1 MTRRLVAGY
10 LLLTVVV
17 LAVLMVPLGV
27 TYRHNLE
34 QDLLLRMERDAVVIA
49 SLIENDV
56 RAPGPG
62 AASSVEAVIERYAD
76 ETGARVAVTDETGT
90 VVADT
95 DPAAPGSRSFA
106 SRPEIRRA
114 IEGGVATG
122 TRQSRTLGTDLLF
135 VAVPVA
141 ASGSVFGTVR
151 LTYTGSEITG
161 RVRTYWLLLA
171 GVAAITLAA
180 VTGVGLLLARWVARP
195 LARLEEVADAVGEG
209 DLATR
214 APEDEGPPEV
224 RALARRF
231 NVMVGQL
238 DELVGAQEAF
248 VADASHQLR
257 TPLTAVRLRIE
268 NLGHSAGETGH
279 DDAGA
284 AIAEVDRLS
293 RLVDSLLTLA
303 RAERREAPSAPRDL
317 SRLVAERVEAWRDLA
332 AESGAT
338 LTDRVEP
345 GLRAV
350 LAEGAIEQVLDNLLD
365 NAVHASSRSGEVTVE
380 ARRAGDILEIRVVDR
395 GPGMSADERSHAFD
409 RFWRSPLAAPGS
421 GSGLGLPIVAGL
433 VRAAG
438 GTVAIED
445 TPGGGLTAVVTLPPA

>member
-1 MTRRLVAGY
+1 
-10 LLLTVVV
+10 
-17 LAVLMVPLGV
+17 
-27 TYRHNLE
+27 
-34 QDLLLRMERDAVVIA
+34 MERDAVVIA

-56 RAPGPG
+56 RTSGPG
-62 AASSVEAVIERYAD
+62 AASRVEAVIQTYAD

-90 VVADT
+90 VIADT
-95 DPAAPGSRSFA
+95 EPTVPGARSFA

-114 IEGGVATG
+114 LDGGVATG

-151 LTYTGSEITG
+151 ITYTGSEITA

-180 VTGVGLLLARWVARP
+180 VTGIGLLLARWVARP

-209 DLATR
+209 DLAAR
-214 APEDEGPPEV
+214 APEAEGPPEV
-224 RALARRF
+224 RALAHRF

-268 NLGHSAGETGH
+268 NLGHAAGDAGR
-279 DDAGA
+279 DDAEA

-293 RLVDSLLTLA
+293 RLVDSLLALA

-317 SRLVAERVEAWRDLA
+317 SRLVADRVEAWRDLA
-332 AESGAT
+332 AESGVT
-338 LTDRVEP
+338 LADRVEP

-350 LAEGAIEQVLDNLLD
+350 LVDGAIEQVLDNLLD
-365 NAVHASSRSGEVTVE
+365 NAVQASAPSGEVSIE
-380 ARRAGDILEIRVVDR
+380 ARRTGDRLEIRVADR
-395 GPGMSADERSHAFD
+395 GRGMSADERAHAFD
-409 RFWRSPLAAPGS
+409 RFWRSPLSAPGG

-438 GTVAIED
+438 GTVTLEE
-445 TPGGGLTAVVTLPPA
+445 TPGGGLTAVVTLPRA